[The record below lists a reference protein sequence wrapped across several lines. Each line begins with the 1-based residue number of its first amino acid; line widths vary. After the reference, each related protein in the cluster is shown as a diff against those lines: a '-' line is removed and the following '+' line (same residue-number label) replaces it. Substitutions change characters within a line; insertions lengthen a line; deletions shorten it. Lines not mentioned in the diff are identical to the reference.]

1 MVKRSV
7 IAQHVFGAPNSGGP
21 VVALDRI
28 QSNEALNEF
37 EFHRLHQHEPAGG
50 INFKLLN
57 TFRAVLKKLSPDM
70 IHVRGL
76 GNEGFHGVLAARLA
90 GVPRILVSI
99 HGTVRD
105 LKYSENQIRHAIVRD
120 VLEPATLSMA
130 THIITV
136 CEYAAGREFLA
147 PYQNKFVG
155 VVPNGVD
162 LPVVSNLDRLSNR
175 HKLGISNDEVVAVC
189 VSRLTREKGYFLLA
203 EAMRALPAL
212 RHRMKLLVV
221 GDGPDR
227 TSIEEALAGLEGVEV
242 IFLGHRNDVGSI
254 LCAADFFIFP
264 SLHENLSNALLEA
277 MSYGL
282 PVVASAVGGNTE
294 VVDHGGGMLVSIED
308 PISLAQAITKYVDD
322 ETLRHE
328 DGIRARR
335 VVEENYTTQHMAERL
350 GAVYR
355 NVLPQNKS

>member
-1 MVKRSV
+1 MRPV

-28 QSNEALNEF
+28 QCNEALNEF
-37 EFHRLHQHEPAGG
+37 EFHRLHQYEPAGG
-50 INFKLLN
+50 INFKLLKI
-57 TFRAVLKKLSPDM
+57 FRAALKKLSPDM

-105 LKYSENQIRHAIVRD
+105 LKYSENWIRHMIVRD
-120 VLEPATLSMA
+120 VLESATLSMA

-136 CEYAAGREFLA
+136 CEYAADREFLV
-147 PYQNKFVG
+147 PYRNKFVG

-162 LPVVSNLDRLSNR
+162 LPKVANHDRLTNR
-175 HKLGISNDEVVAVC
+175 HKLGISKDAVVAVC
-189 VSRLTREKGYFLLA
+189 VSRLTREKGYYLLA

-212 RHRMKLLVV
+212 RRPVKLLVV

-227 TSIEEALAGLEGVEV
+227 TSINEALAGLEGVEV
-242 IFLGHRNDVGSI
+242 NFLGHRNDVSRI

-282 PVVASAVGGNTE
+282 PVVATAVGGNTE
-294 VVDHGGGMLVSIED
+294 VVARGGGMLVSID
-308 PISLAQAITKYVDD
+308 APILLSQAIAKYVDD
-322 ETLRHE
+322 EALRHR
-328 DGIRARR
+328 DGIRARKI
-335 VVEENYTTQHMAERL
+335 VEENYTIQHMAERL

-355 NVLPQNKS
+355 DILAQSKS